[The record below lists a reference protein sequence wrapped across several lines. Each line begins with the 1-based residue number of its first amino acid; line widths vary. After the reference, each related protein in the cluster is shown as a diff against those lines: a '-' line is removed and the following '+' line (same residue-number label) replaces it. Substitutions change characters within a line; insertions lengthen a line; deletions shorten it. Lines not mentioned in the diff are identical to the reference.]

1 MRRVVLFLT
10 AFALALVGPISSAS
24 AERGVQDAPDGNA
37 PARIDITRFTVDN
50 GQRWFT
56 MKVDVRNLREKG
68 KFEFSYWRGVDGPTP
83 SMRSLIIAVHR
94 VDGETRAR
102 FFSCG
107 FEDCIVGSCPR
118 LRASWRSDVDVV
130 RVSAP
135 QRCFPVADPDTP
147 PPAGGRFF
155 TNSQMGDESDTDV
168 EQLAL
173 VRG

>member
-1 MRRVVLFLT
+1 MRRVVLFVT
-10 AFALALVGPISSAS
+10 AVMLALVGSVSSAS
-24 AERGVQDAPDGNA
+24 AERGVEDAPDGDA

-56 MKVDVRNLREKG
+56 MRADVRNLRQKG

-83 SMRSLIIAVHR
+83 SSRSLIITVHR

-118 LRASWRSDVDVV
+118 LRAAWRSDLDFV

-147 PPAGGRFF
+147 LPAGGRFF
-155 TNSQMGDESDTDV
+155 TYSHMGDAVDDEVD
-168 EQLAL
+168 QLAL

>member
-1 MRRVVLFLT
+1 MRRVVLFVT
-10 AFALALVGPISSAS
+10 AVVLALVGPISSAS
-24 AERGVQDAPDGNA
+24 AERGVQDAPDGDA

-50 GQRWFT
+50 DQRWFT

-83 SMRSLIIAVHR
+83 SMRSLIITAHR

-102 FFSCG
+102 FYSCG

-118 LRASWRSDVDVV
+118 LRVSWRSDLDFV

-147 PPAGGRFF
+147 LPAGGRFS
-155 TNSQMGDESDTDV
+155 TYSHLGHEADNEVD
-168 EQLAL
+168 QLAL